1 MGGFSGICEAMR
13 PSVIFS
19 ELQHPTKDFSQKV
32 VSGARAQMVA
42 ASKYLFFAIFPKKLS
57 QRKSNAE
64 QALRYN
70 LFAVCVEDTLH
81 HVYKDCHFHK
91 YPTSP
96 KVWEKSELLLYTWR
110 HSSTVPPISCRSLSD
125 WLVREL
131 SLQNHCLRWTL
142 ATRSCSMSAFSPQT
156 IQCINWT
163 WINDRSMII
172 WLPGFPPARVN
183 ERRSTKVH
191 ENTQASGFRAT
202 SSLRL
207 WMPWKIVLRW
217 HQSSPRSS
225 SAMM

>member
-1 MGGFSGICEAMR
+1 MR

-163 WINDRSMII
+163 WINDLWSSGYLVFLPLESMK
-172 WLPGFPPARVN
+172 GDPPKFMK
-183 ERRSTKVH
+183 THKP
-191 ENTQASGFRAT
+191 QASEP
-202 SSLRL
+202 LHL
-207 WMPWKIVLRW
+207 WDCGCPGKL
-217 HQSSPRSS
+217 S
-225 SAMM
+225 

>member
-1 MGGFSGICEAMR
+1 
-13 PSVIFS
+13 
-19 ELQHPTKDFSQKV
+19 
-32 VSGARAQMVA
+32 MVA

-81 HVYKDCHFHK
+81 HVYKDCHVHK

-142 ATRSCSMSAFSPQT
+142 ATRSCSMSAFSPQVY
-156 IQCINWT
+156 QLNPNRW
-163 WINDRSMII
+163 SMII

-183 ERRSTKVH
+183 ERRIHQSSWKHT
-191 ENTQASGFRAT
+191 
-202 SSLRL
+202 SLRL
-207 WMPWKIVLRW
+207 PSHFISEIVDALENCPKMASILPKELKCNDVDQWRR
-217 HQSSPRSS
+217 QLNCLV
-225 SAMM
+225 A